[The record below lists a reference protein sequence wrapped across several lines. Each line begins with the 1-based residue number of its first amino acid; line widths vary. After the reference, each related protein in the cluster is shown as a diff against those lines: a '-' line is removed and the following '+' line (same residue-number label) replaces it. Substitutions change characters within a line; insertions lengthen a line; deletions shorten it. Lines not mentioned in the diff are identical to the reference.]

1 MKRPPH
7 YISYLPVKVQ
17 SKSNQPFQ
25 ILAGTSIQVDRYV
38 IYNVTKN
45 EYSCTMF
52 ETKSNDEPY
61 INMLK
66 NEYGLMFDVIDVRE
80 FSFFIFRRNVIFML
94 FFPVLRLHGID

>member
-1 MKRPPH
+1 
-7 YISYLPVKVQ
+7 
-17 SKSNQPFQ
+17 
-25 ILAGTSIQVDRYV
+25 
-38 IYNVTKN
+38 
-45 EYSCTMF
+45 MF